1 MSQERADRA
10 LFFPLADPAETTP
23 LVSATEAEVVG
34 LFEELRDSLFR
45 YLLSF
50 RLLPHD
56 CEDLIQEVF
65 LALFTHLQ
73 RGRSRAHLR
82 AWVFRVA
89 HNQGLKRHYQNR
101 RRQQNQVDST
111 HLDEHADSALNVEEQ
126 MVLNERQS
134 RLLSAF
140 EALPEQ
146 DRYCLRLRAEG
157 LTYREIAEVLGVSL
171 GSVAQYLSRSLAR
184 LARADRR

>member
-1 MSQERADRA
+1 
-10 LFFPLADPAETTP
+10 
-23 LVSATEAEVVG
+23 
-34 LFEELRDSLFR
+34 
-45 YLLSF
+45 
-50 RLLPHD
+50 
-56 CEDLIQEVF
+56 
-65 LALFTHLQ
+65 
-73 RGRSRAHLR
+73 
-82 AWVFRVA
+82 VA

-101 RRQQNQVDST
+101 RRQQNQVDSI